1 MVWFLGT
8 QGTRWADLTDVSGIR
23 VNMAPNGVWLLEW
36 FLLLLP
42 NIVQT
47 NMKVV
52 FRTGASVWWVC
63 LCTMS
68 AVSEER
74 C

>member
-1 MVWFLGT
+1 MRQSVLSSSLHMFTYTL
-8 QGTRWADLTDVSGIR
+8 QVYSSSS
-23 VNMAPNGVWLLEW
+23 
-36 FLLLLP
+36 

-63 LCTMS
+63 PCTMS